1 VGSFGV
7 AIGLSGGGSS
17 PVHFPSDPNYPG
29 NGRNASST
37 TRPNGDTLSL
47 TVICPSVILG
57 PWVHHLGPSGLA
69 SLNLSNRKIRNIVRG
84 EYRSSRLP
92 QVLNPLWVDVRDVA
106 LAHVEAALRL
116 DSSGPS
122 SNGRYVVSSPEP
134 FNYHLV
140 GEIIREEFPEWAE
153 EVLPLREEMPP
164 FKNMF
169 LDGTPATRDLGVKYR
184 SFKEC
189 IVELVRQLRAEVLRE
204 GEVDKS

>member
-1 VGSFGV
+1 
-7 AIGLSGGGSS
+7 
-17 PVHFPSDPNYPG
+17 
-29 NGRNASST
+29 
-37 TRPNGDTLSL
+37 
-47 TVICPSVILG
+47 VICPSLILG

-69 SLNLSNRKIRNIVRG
+69 SLNFSNRHVRNIVRG

-92 QVLNPLWVDVRDVA
+92 PALTPLWVDVREVA
-106 LAHVEAALRL
+106 LAHVEAALQL
-116 DSSGPS
+116 DSSGPFL
-122 SNGRYVVSSPEP
+122 NGRYMLSSPEG

-153 EVLPLREEMPP
+153 EVLPPREEMPP

-169 LDGTPATRDLGVKYR
+169 LDGTPATRDLGVRYR